1 MLLNSWRTLPA
12 PHRIYQCRDEKK
24 CKSVWTHF
32 DTHNWLPVKRL
43 LSTLPPF
50 ILFFDIYRERQL
62 SIIHGC
68 SGAVLGFLT
77 MRDFCFQ
84 VFAVQLSTAAWLS
97 YYAVQVQMVHTISLR
112 FFFVRFT
119 RCLLQLLALIIQ
131 LLHIQL
137 PFTHSFITL
146 RFIFIPLRKL
156 LSICVNYSYFS
167 LWIFHLVVQN
177 IRIQNKFFART
188 FPSRFV
194 IVVDRIKQAPLAC
207 FNARCEISDR

>member
-1 MLLNSWRTLPA
+1 MRNFYMISWFFYAQIFSLCAHKNIVVCHRLVTSRLNIYSTATFFHNRFHLCRHSRLPLLLQQCFSIRDEHY
-12 PHRIYQCRDEKK
+12 PHRTGYINAETKKK

-112 FFFVRFT
+112 FFSFVSLGV
-119 RCLLQLLALIIQ
+119 C
-131 LLHIQL
+131 
-137 PFTHSFITL
+137 
-146 RFIFIPLRKL
+146 
-156 LSICVNYSYFS
+156 CSY
-167 LWIFHLVVQN
+167 W
-177 IRIQNKFFART
+177 R
-188 FPSRFV
+188 
-194 IVVDRIKQAPLAC
+194 
-207 FNARCEISDR
+207 